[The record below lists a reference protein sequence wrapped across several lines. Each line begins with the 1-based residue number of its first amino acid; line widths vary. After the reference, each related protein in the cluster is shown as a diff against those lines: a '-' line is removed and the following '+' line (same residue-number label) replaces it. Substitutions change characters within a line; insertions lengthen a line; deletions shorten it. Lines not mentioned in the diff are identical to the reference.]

1 MKFLDTNSKQQVLF
15 LKIVKVKRDQSVC
28 GLKEHLTDFQGKLD
42 CWSAMLSGKD
52 LGQKGEV

>member
-42 CWSAMLSGKD
+42 C
-52 LGQKGEV
+52 